1 MCGIAGY
8 HINDPNEQINA
19 KFWLDKSTH
28 YLSHRGPDGEGIQF
42 YNNGQIGFAHT
53 RLSIID
59 LSHKG
64 TQPMT
69 KGDWVMVFNGEIYN
83 YRTLAGYLNSAD
95 DLGTANIGNDAYT
108 LLSYIDKFGLENAL
122 NDVSGMFA
130 FSLYNK
136 RTGMIYMAV
145 DHFGQK
151 PLYIAPLTSGIYF
164 ASTMAALMHTRQSW
178 QLDHDA
184 LETYWMLGA
193 TMGRNQ
199 LLSGIIKLNGGELLS
214 YNTHST
220 EYSIRNW
227 YNPKAYIGKVP
238 IEQLIFH
245 AIDETKV
252 SDVPVSIFLSG
263 GIDSTIIASRFQ
275 NGTAIHL
282 KSPEQEYA
290 QMVAD
295 KFRIKLNVCNPE
307 DYAATDAYM
316 DYILKTGQPTTAG
329 LVPWITSKECAKHT
343 KVAIIANGADELFFG
358 YDRLQGDTQA
368 KSIAQI
374 NHTFRGSLF
383 KHERIN
389 AYRQKFGL
397 KPSSRLT
404 DLMTFVQYDLNVT
417 LDAASMCH
425 GLEVRSPFLNH
436 TLVEA
441 ALSIPENVHRVNGNK
456 TILKSI
462 LFSIG
467 FNQAFLN
474 RPKQGFSLF
483 AQPEGLDYLKTKAM
497 DWIRQTNY
505 LSLPKSIPPRD
516 LQYITMSAVGFYLWH
531 TTYSHKIHD

>member
-8 HINDPNEQINA
+8 HNNNPTELVEA
-19 KFWLDKSTH
+19 KWWLNLTGSRLK
-28 YLSHRGPDGEGIQF
+28 HRGPDGQ
-42 YNNGQIGFAHT
+42 QIAFFDNDKVGLLHT

-59 LSHKG
+59 LSDKG
-64 TQPMT
+64 SQPMSL
-69 KGDWVMVFNGEIYN
+69 GDWVLVFNGEIYN

-95 DLGTANIGNDAYT
+95 DLGTAYIGNDAHT
-108 LLSYIDKFGLENAL
+108 LLAYINKFGLQKAL
-122 NDVSGMFA
+122 ADVSGMFA

-136 RTGMIYMAV
+136 RTGIIYMAV

-151 PLYIAPLTSGIYF
+151 PLYIAPHASGIYF
-164 ASTMAALMHTRQSW
+164 ASTMAALMNTKATWKIDR
-178 QLDHDA
+178 DA

-193 TMGRNQ
+193 TMGPNQ
-199 LLSGIIKLNGGELLS
+199 ILSGIIKLNGGELLS

-220 EYSIRNW
+220 EYSITKW
-227 YNPKAYIGKVP
+227 YEPKPNDSKTP
-238 IEQLIFH
+238 IEELIFQ

-263 GIDSTIIASRFQ
+263 GIDSTLIASRFQ

-282 KSPEQEYA
+282 QSPEQEYA

-295 KFRIKLNVCNPE
+295 KYKISLKVCAPQ
-307 DYAATDAYM
+307 DYQADEALIN
-316 DYILKTGQPTTAG
+316 YILKTGQPTTSG
-329 LVPWITSKECAKHT
+329 LTPWITSKESAKHS

-358 YDRLQGDTQA
+358 YDRLQNDNA
-368 KSIAQI
+368 DKSIAQI

-383 KHERIN
+383 KHDRIN
-389 AYRQKFGL
+389 AYRQKFGN

-425 GLEVRSPFLNH
+425 GLEVRSPFLNYR
-436 TLVEA
+436 LVEA
-441 ALSIPENVHRVNGNK
+441 ALSIPERKHRAKGNK
-456 TILKSI
+456 TILKDI
-462 LFSIG
+462 LLKQGFS
-467 FNQAFLN
+467 QAFLD

-483 AQPEGLDYLKTKAM
+483 AQPEGLHFLKHKAM
-497 DWIRQTNY
+497 EWIRQTNY

-516 LQYITMSAVGFYLWH
+516 LQYITMSAVGFHIWYNAFN
-531 TTYSHKIHD
+531 HKIND